1 MDMSY
6 SFISLDYSIIGR
18 WVLFIVV
25 YFINSNNKWWCSS
38 TTKWWCSREQKKDY
52 YFRFHHQRLLL
63 LLVLLLGSRTILG
76 PLAPLPHCLPTS
88 RPHSHDKGHC
98 HRISHSAAGRRE
110 RMASLAVES
119 DETGIDTESTS
130 SDGKDVAPPKYDK
143 AQLLVTIKT
152 ESEEEENAL
161 ADMRK
166 EDRYAEEL
174 LPQETIVRFLR
185 ARDHDLAKSKLM
197 LDNHLKFRSKWIPQ
211 GLESCKPSDI
221 MPALQSGCWAVGG
234 LTKDGCPILYVDTNL
249 WNPADYTVEI
259 YVKYLC
265 FFFERLHLV
274 FPEDRHQV
282 VIILDMSGWQ
292 FSDVFYLNYI
302 RHLVD
307 INQNQYPERLRYCN
321 LINVPWFS
329 KVLGLLSSH
338 GSIRRPLQ
346 R

>member
-1 MDMSY
+1 
-6 SFISLDYSIIGR
+6 
-18 WVLFIVV
+18 
-25 YFINSNNKWWCSS
+25 
-38 TTKWWCSREQKKDY
+38 
-52 YFRFHHQRLLL
+52 
-63 LLVLLLGSRTILG
+63 
-76 PLAPLPHCLPTS
+76 
-88 RPHSHDKGHC
+88 
-98 HRISHSAAGRRE
+98 
-110 RMASLAVES
+110 MASLAVS

-185 ARDHDLAKSKLM
+185 ARDHDLSKSKLM

-274 FPEDRHQV
+274 FPRTGTK
-282 VIILDMSGWQ
+282 L
-292 FSDVFYLNYI
+292 
-302 RHLVD
+302 
-307 INQNQYPERLRYCN
+307 
-321 LINVPWFS
+321 
-329 KVLGLLSSH
+329 LLSWTCLAGNFRMS
-338 GSIRRPLQ
+338 SI
-346 R
+346 